1 MHVLLVA
8 QYFKPESVGAAIWI
22 HELAVD
28 LIARG
33 HQVTVLT
40 AFPNY
45 PRRTVFEGYRGKL
58 LMREQMDGVQVIRC
72 WIYASP
78 NESLWSRALNF
89 GSFCSSAMLGGM
101 LASRPDVVYSILPP
115 LPLGLTASL
124 VGFVKRAPIVVNIQ
138 DIYPDIAMA
147 LGILRNAA
155 AIRFFRWLERAIY
168 EQAAGIVV
176 ISGGFRENL
185 LAKGV
190 DPHKV
195 HVVPNW
201 ADPAFIR
208 PGPKQNSF
216 RDELNVND
224 QFLLVY
230 AGNLSHN
237 SNVEPMLRAADLLRG
252 EPFSFAI
259 VGDGVHKP
267 VLQHLAQE
275 QGLDNVQFLPFQP
288 LPRYPEVLLAADM
301 NAVTLNSQAA
311 VASVPSKIFK
321 QMAAAR
327 PILAITAFGN
337 EVDRLIKDAEC
348 GLCVPPDDA
357 AALAEALRWARAHPE
372 ELAQMGMN
380 GRRYLEQHHSRS
392 RCVSQIEAI
401 LGQAGDR

>member
-1 MHVLLVA
+1 MHVLVLA

-28 LIARG
+28 LVAKG
-33 HQVTVLT
+33 HQVTMLT

-45 PRRTVFEGYRGKL
+45 PERTVFEGYRGKL
-58 LMREQMDGVQVIRC
+58 LMRERIDGIQVIRC

-78 NESLWSRALNF
+78 NQSLWSRALNF
-89 GSFCSSAMLGGM
+89 GSFCSSAVFGGL
-101 LASRPDVVYSILPP
+101 LASGPDVVYSILPP

-124 VGFVKRAPIVVNIQ
+124 VGLAKHAPVVVNIQ

-147 LGILRNAA
+147 LGILRNAT
-155 AIRFFRWLERAIY
+155 AIRFFRWLEKAIY
-168 EQAAGIVV
+168 TRVAGIVV
-176 ISGGFRENL
+176 ISAGFRENL

-190 DPHKV
+190 GPSKV

-201 ADPAFIR
+201 ADPAFIQ
-208 PGPKQNSF
+208 PGPKHNSF
-216 RDELNVND
+216 RNELNLDN

-230 AGNLSHN
+230 SGNLSHN
-237 SNVEPMLRAADLLRG
+237 SNVEPILHAADRLRG
-252 EPFSFAI
+252 ELFSFAI

-267 VLQHLAQE
+267 VLQRLAQE
-275 QGLDNVQFLPFQP
+275 QGLDNLHFLPFQP
-288 LPRYPEVLLAADM
+288 LSRYPEVLLAADM

-321 QMAAAR
+321 QMAAGR
-327 PILAITAFGN
+327 PILAITTFGN
-337 EVDRLIKDAEC
+337 EVDRLIKEAEC

-357 AALAEALRWARAHPE
+357 AALVEALRWAEAHPK
-372 ELAQMGMN
+372 ELAQMGTN

-392 RCVSQIEAI
+392 RCVSQIEAL
-401 LGQAGDR
+401 LGEVANG